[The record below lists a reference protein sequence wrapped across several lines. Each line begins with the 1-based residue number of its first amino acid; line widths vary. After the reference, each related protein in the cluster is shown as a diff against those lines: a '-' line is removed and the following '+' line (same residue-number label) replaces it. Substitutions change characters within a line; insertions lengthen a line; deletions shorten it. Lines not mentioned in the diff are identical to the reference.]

1 MPNGEVAAGLSE
13 ALAAFVVASP
23 AHVPAR
29 ARSLFDAG
37 LAALER
43 TTPIGNE
50 LTAALA
56 FYGAPPQARVVG
68 PGSLR
73 AGALVAA
80 HANGA
85 AFAGDPAIGEAAAV
99 VAAALA
105 GGDLA
110 GAEEPR
116 IVAAIAIGCE
126 VAARVR
132 RSVTLDPAWDAA
144 SVVAIFGATA
154 AAAHVFA
161 LEQAQARDALGLAA
175 TQATGLALARRTT
188 GGAAASGKAAS
199 DALEAALL
207 ARHGFTS
214 APASIEGRRGFAAL
228 MAGDFAPQVVL
239 TGLGEEWT
247 A

>member
-1 MPNGEVAAGLSE
+1 MPNGEIGAGLSE
-13 ALAAFVVASP
+13 ALAAFIVASP
-23 AHVPAR
+23 AHVPPRAR
-29 ARSLFDAG
+29 ALFDAG

-43 TTPIGNE
+43 ATPIANE

-56 FYGAPPQARVVG
+56 FFGAPPEARVVG

-105 GGDLA
+105 GGELA
-110 GAEEPR
+110 GADEPR

-132 RSVTLDPAWDAA
+132 HSVTLDPAWDAA
-144 SVVAIFGATA
+144 SVVAIFGAVA

-161 LEQAQARDALGLAA
+161 LEQRQARDALGLAA
-175 TQATGLALARRTT
+175 TQATGLALARGTT
-188 GGAAASGKAAS
+188 GGAAAIGKAAS
-199 DALEAALL
+199 DALEAVEL

-214 APASIEGRRGFAAL
+214 APASIEGRRGFAAV
-228 MAGDFAPQVVL
+228 MAGNFEPRVVL
-239 TGLGEEWT
+239 AGLGEEWT
-247 A
+247 L

>member
-13 ALAAFVVASP
+13 ALAAFVVATP
-23 AHVPAR
+23 AHVPPR
-29 ARSLFDAG
+29 AHALFDAG

-43 TTPIGNE
+43 STPIANE
-50 LTAALA
+50 LTASLA
-56 FYGAPPQARVVG
+56 FFGSPPQARVVG

-80 HANGA
+80 QANGA
-85 AFAGDPAIGEAAAV
+85 AFAGDPELGEAAAV

-105 GGDLA
+105 GGELA
-110 GAEEPR
+110 GADESR

-132 RSVTLDPAWDAA
+132 RSVTLDPAWDAT
-144 SVVAIFGATA
+144 SVVAFLGAAA

-161 LEQAQARDALGLAA
+161 LEQRQARDALGLAA
-175 TQATGLALARRTT
+175 TQATGLALARGTT
-188 GGAAASGKAAS
+188 GGAAAIGKAAS
-199 DALEAALL
+199 DALEAAEL

-228 MAGDFAPQVVL
+228 MGTNFEPRVVL
-239 TGLGEEWT
+239 AGLGEEWVV
-247 A
+247 